1 MFGCCHGVGTD
12 DEPERGREDDRCV
25 FSQIVWAHC
34 KYLLMRTL
42 VKVLLRLQ
50 LRDGHAI
57 PRRPDG
63 MDHRLGAP

>member
-1 MFGCCHGVGTD
+1 
-12 DEPERGREDDRCV
+12 V

>member
-1 MFGCCHGVGTD
+1 
-12 DEPERGREDDRCV
+12 
-25 FSQIVWAHC
+25 
-34 KYLLMRTL
+34 MRTL

-63 MDHRLGAP
+63 MDHRLGAPWRRKSESTIRAATRADGQSRDWWVIG